1 MHDPSPFQPMKTS
14 LVYGAIS
21 AVACAA
27 LYLIGY
33 LLGYQTTN
41 MAHGQWF
48 SFLGFVVPLAVLFFG
63 MREAREARPDKNAG
77 YPYSKALVSAITI
90 SCFASLFFAIYV
102 YIHYTFINPNF
113 VQYFTEFSRSK
124 MEAAGKLTPEQ
135 IDTAVRIQA
144 KFMGPGIQAVF
155 TLIFGPIFGT
165 IEGLILAIFI
175 KRPAPEG
182 QVPSV

>member
-1 MHDPSPFQPMKTS
+1 MKTS
-14 LVYGAIS
+14 LVYGAVS

-41 MAHGQWF
+41 MAHSQWF
-48 SFLGFVVPLAVLFFG
+48 SLLGFVVPLVILYLG
-63 MREAREARPDKNAG
+63 MREARESQPDKSAG
-77 YPYSKALVSAITI
+77 YPYSKALLSALTI
-90 SCFASLFFAIYV
+90 SCFASLFLAVYI
-102 YIHYTFINPNF
+102 YIHYTYINPNF

-135 IDTAVRIQA
+135 IDAAVHMQA
-144 KFMGPGIQAVF
+144 RFMGPGLQAIF

-165 IEGLILAIFI
+165 VEGLILAIFI
-175 KRPAPEG
+175 KRPAAEA
-182 QVPSV
+182 QVQSV